1 MGNTVS
7 LSDICGNFRTPFSLT
22 DLTEPYQP
30 RNIEFPPTVSK
41 GGKKRHFQASW
52 FDKYQWLHYDCHLD
66 AAFCFICIKANEK
79 KALSASKAE
88 DAFTKKGFR
97 NWKKALTDG
106 FPFHET
112 SQAQGE
118 ATIRIDDTSS
128 VTYGKVDASMSE
140 VFSYEQEQNR
150 KMLTRILSNVRYLG
164 ALSIQTHF
172 GH

>member
-41 GGKKRHFQASW
+41 VGKKRHFQASW

-106 FPFHET
+106 FPSHET
-112 SQAQGE
+112 SLAHRE
-118 ATIRIDDTSS
+118 ATMRLVEAPSA
-128 VTYGKVDASMSE
+128 TYGKIDASMSE
-140 VFSYEQEQNR
+140 AFSYEQAQNR
-150 KMLTRILSNVRYLG
+150 KMLTRILSNVPYLG
-164 ALSIQTHF
+164 ELNLLV
-172 GH
+172 